1 MSTTEAENKEIVRR
15 MNDEVWGEG
24 NLDLID
30 EFVADDYVE
39 NSNAA
44 PEPIHGPEGYK
55 ANVREFHDGF
65 SEVAVTTEELIA
77 EENVVVNHWTFT
89 ATHTG
94 AYAGIDPTGSE
105 IEFSGISI
113 IELEDGTI
121 VEDRAIM
128 DISGLMDQ
136 LGVA

>member
-1 MSTTEAENKEIVRR
+1 MASTEARNKEIVQR

-30 EFVADDYVE
+30 EYVAEDYVE
-39 NSNAA
+39 HSNAS
-44 PEPIHGPEGYK
+44 PEPIHGPAGYK

-65 SEVAVTTEELIA
+65 SNVEVTTEELIA
-77 EENVVVNHWTFT
+77 EDTVVVNHWTFS

-94 AYAGIDPTGSE
+94 EYAGIDPTGSDV
-105 IEFSGISI
+105 EFSGISI
-113 IELEDGTI
+113 IELEDGII
-121 VEDRAIM
+121 VEDRAVM
-128 DISGLMDQ
+128 DVSGLMEQ